1 MLDHTRLVR
10 AAESLD
16 PVPVSV
22 TQLLSVVARDNFSVG
37 DVEQVIAY
45 DQALTGRLLRVAN
58 SWAAASL
65 MPIGTVKDA
74 VIRVGVG
81 PVVSMAMAA
90 CIGPSFRRALPEYGL
105 SEDELWRH
113 AVASSLAAEVLS
125 AMSRRPV
132 PPEAATAAL
141 LHDVGKLV
149 LARFLTPDLLTGL
162 ADARAGGDRSA
173 MQAESAVLGVNHAE
187 LGGIIARHWG
197 LPDRIAEAIT
207 HHHQPDKA
215 ANPVCDV
222 VHLGNVAA
230 HLAVGPPP
238 EHEIDAAPA
247 AGAIMR
253 LELAATFMDRLH
265 SHVTRRLDDVV
276 ARYDAA
282 VAPLAA

>member
-1 MLDHTRLVR
+1 MLDYTRLVR

-22 TQLLSVVARDNFSVG
+22 TRLLSVVARDNFSVS
-37 DVEQVIAY
+37 DVEQVIVY

-58 SWAAASL
+58 SWASASL
-65 MPIGTVKDA
+65 VPIGTVKDA

-81 PVVSMAMAA
+81 PVVSMTMAA
-90 CIGPSFRRALPEYGL
+90 CVGPSFRRALPEYGL
-105 SEDELWRH
+105 SENDLWRH
-113 AVASSLAAEVLS
+113 SVAASLAAEVVS

-149 LARFLTPDLLTGL
+149 LARFLTPDLLAGL
-162 ADARAGGDRSA
+162 AEARAGGDRSV
-173 MQAESAVLGVNHAE
+173 MQAESVVLGVNHAE

-215 ANPVCDV
+215 AERVCDV
-222 VHLGNVAA
+222 VHLANVAA
-230 HLAVGPPP
+230 RLVVGPPP
-238 EHEIDAAPA
+238 EHEIDATPA
-247 AGAIMR
+247 AGAVAR
-253 LELAATFMDRLH
+253 LDLAATFMDRLTN
-265 SHVTRRLDDVV
+265 HVNRRFEEVV
-276 ARYDAA
+276 ARYDVVAA
-282 VAPLAA
+282 SQAA